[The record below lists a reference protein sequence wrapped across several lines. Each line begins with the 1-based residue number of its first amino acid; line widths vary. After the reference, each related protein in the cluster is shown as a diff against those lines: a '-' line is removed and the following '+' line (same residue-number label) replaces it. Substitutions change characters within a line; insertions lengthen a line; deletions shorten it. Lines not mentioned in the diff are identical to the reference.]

1 MSFGRDFSNFSFFIK
16 KHLDIF
22 DRHVFYKLAVLT
34 AIIIILVIFLGS
46 NFLVLSTKYLNP
58 AFAFEEL
65 PKIVIKTPKIRTL
78 KKCIAI

>member
-34 AIIIILVIFLGS
+34 AIIIILVIFLALI
-46 NFLVLSTKYLNP
+46 F
-58 AFAFEEL
+58 
-65 PKIVIKTPKIRTL
+65 
-78 KKCIAI
+78 